1 MNIAIIPSKKNSFR
15 LKNKNTKKIN
25 NLPAIIITIKN
36 LIRSDIFSKII
47 VSSDDVGIVNFLKYY
62 KLNHKVEFFK
72 RSANL
77 CKNKIST
84 RDVILD
90 VIKKMS
96 IKSKDIVTCVYPT
109 SFLIDKNDIK
119 LSVNLLKKN
128 KNFYVVPVCNYEYS
142 VIRYFHLNEKNKI
155 SKLSNSFHKKE
166 LSSLK
171 NYYHDAGQ
179 FYIGHTDTWKKYKD
193 ILGKKTI
200 CTILPLWRCQD
211 IDYLYQWEKAK
222 KIYEKIVKYKR

>member
-1 MNIAIIPSKKNSFR
+1 MNIVIIPSKKNSFR

-47 VSSDDVGIVNFLKYY
+47 VSSDDIGIVNLLKYY

-96 IKSKDIVTCVYPT
+96 IKSKDIVTCVYP
-109 SFLIDKNDIK
+109 DDVKNKVNKIK
-119 LSVNLLKKN
+119 NVLDSYIFPIKHKTLGNVVGLAIKCKKN
-128 KNFYVVPVCNYEYS
+128 IINKN
-142 VIRYFHLNEKNKI
+142 
-155 SKLSNSFHKKE
+155 
-166 LSSLK
+166 
-171 NYYHDAGQ
+171 
-179 FYIGHTDTWKKYKD
+179 
-193 ILGKKTI
+193 TI
-200 CTILPLWRCQD
+200 FNLRLI
-211 IDYLYQWEKAK
+211 K
-222 KIYEKIVKYKR
+222 